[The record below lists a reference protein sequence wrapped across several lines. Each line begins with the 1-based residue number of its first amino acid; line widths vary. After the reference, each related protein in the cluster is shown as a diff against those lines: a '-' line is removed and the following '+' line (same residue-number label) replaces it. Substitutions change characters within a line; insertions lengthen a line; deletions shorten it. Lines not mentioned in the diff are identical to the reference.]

1 MEYILKCLPTQLAK
15 LILEHNIQ
23 KLEEIRIRAN
33 KPVILKLRQVE
44 IVLNY
49 TITTNEIIGILQN
62 ICNNSIYTYQNQICN
77 GFITLPGGNRVGI
90 AGNVVIKDGQVSNIS
105 YIYSLNFRISHQ
117 INGACDNILK
127 YVLDTENNTIFNT
140 LIVSPPGA
148 GKTTIIRDLA
158 KRISNGIN
166 EINFRGLDVSIIDE
180 RGEIA
185 AMTKG
190 IIFNDVGIR
199 TDVLDNVPKSIGIR
213 MAVRSMAPKVI
224 IADEIGNKDDV
235 NIINYAICSGVKC
248 IFTAHGSDMEDL
260 LKNGIV
266 GTKKSEQ
273 GTIQAKSKEEMKLN
287 IKPTIVKP
295 MRYPVSI
302 SEGELHPA

>member
-33 KPVILKLRQVE
+33 KPVILKLGQVE
-44 IVLNY
+44 IVLSY

-117 INGACDNILK
+117 INGASDNILK

-148 GKTTIIRDLA
+148 GKTTMIRDLA

-248 IFTAHGSDMEDL
+248 IFTAHGSNMEDL
-260 LKNGIV
+260 LKNNEIN
-266 GTKKSEQ
+266 K
-273 GTIQAKSKEEMKLN
+273 IINL
-287 IKPTIVKP
+287 IKP
-295 MRYPVSI
+295 
-302 SEGELHPA
+302 LF

>member
-1 MEYILKCLPTQLAK
+1 M
-15 LILEHNIQ
+15 
-23 KLEEIRIRAN
+23 
-33 KPVILKLRQVE
+33 
-44 IVLNY
+44 
-49 TITTNEIIGILQN
+49 
-62 ICNNSIYTYQNQICN
+62 
-77 GFITLPGGNRVGI
+77 PGGNRVGI

-117 INGACDNILK
+117 INGASDNILK

-148 GKTTIIRDLA
+148 GKTTMIRDLA
-158 KRISNGIN
+158 KRISNGIT

-190 IIFNDVGIR
+190 ITFNDVGIR

-248 IFTAHGSDMEDL
+248 IFTAHGSNMEDL
-260 LKNGIV
+260 LKNNEINKIINLQLFSKIIFLDEKQKGKIKNV
-266 GTKKSEQ
+266 VN
-273 GTIQAKSKEEMKLN
+273 IQN
-287 IKPTIVKP
+287 
-295 MRYPVSI
+295 
-302 SEGELHPA
+302 

>member
-1 MEYILKCLPTQLAK
+1 
-15 LILEHNIQ
+15 
-23 KLEEIRIRAN
+23 
-33 KPVILKLRQVE
+33 
-44 IVLNY
+44 
-49 TITTNEIIGILQN
+49 
-62 ICNNSIYTYQNQICN
+62 
-77 GFITLPGGNRVGI
+77 LPGGNRVGI

-117 INGACDNILK
+117 INGASDNILK

-148 GKTTIIRDLA
+148 GKTTMIRDLA

-248 IFTAHGSDMEDL
+248 IFTAHGSNMEDL
-260 LKNGIV
+260 LKNNEINKIINLQLFSKIIFLDEKQKGKIKNV
-266 GTKKSEQ
+266 VN
-273 GTIQAKSKEEMKLN
+273 IQN
-287 IKPTIVKP
+287 
-295 MRYPVSI
+295 
-302 SEGELHPA
+302 

>member
-1 MEYILKCLPTQLAK
+1 MEYILKCLPIQLAK

-33 KPVILKLRQVE
+33 KPVILKLGQVE

-49 TITTNEIIGILQN
+49 TITTNEIIGTLQN

-117 INGACDNILK
+117 INGASDNILK

-148 GKTTIIRDLA
+148 GKTTMIRDLA

-190 IIFNDVGIR
+190 ITFNDVGIR
-199 TDVLDNVPKSIGIR
+199 TDVLDNVPKTIGIR

-248 IFTAHGSDMEDL
+248 IFTAHGSNMEDL
-260 LKNGIV
+260 LKNNEINKIINLQLFSKIIFLDEKQKGKIKNV
-266 GTKKSEQ
+266 VN
-273 GTIQAKSKEEMKLN
+273 IQN
-287 IKPTIVKP
+287 
-295 MRYPVSI
+295 
-302 SEGELHPA
+302 

>member
-33 KPVILKLRQVE
+33 KPVILKLGQVE

-117 INGACDNILK
+117 INGASDNILK

-148 GKTTIIRDLA
+148 GKTTMIRDLA

-190 IIFNDVGIR
+190 ITFNDVGIR

-248 IFTAHGSDMEDL
+248 IFTAHGSNMEDL
-260 LKNGIV
+260 LKNNEINKIINLQLFSKIIFLDEKQKGKIKNV
-266 GTKKSEQ
+266 VN
-273 GTIQAKSKEEMKLN
+273 IQN
-287 IKPTIVKP
+287 
-295 MRYPVSI
+295 
-302 SEGELHPA
+302 

>member
-23 KLEEIRIRAN
+23 KLEEIRIRVN
-33 KPVILKLRQVE
+33 KPVILKLGQVE
-44 IVLNY
+44 IVLSY

-117 INGACDNILK
+117 INGASDNILK

-148 GKTTIIRDLA
+148 GKTTMIRDLA

-190 IIFNDVGIR
+190 ITFNDVGIR

-248 IFTAHGSDMEDL
+248 IFTAHGSNMEDL
-260 LKNGIV
+260 LKNNEINKIINLQLFSKIIFLDEKQKGKIKNV
-266 GTKKSEQ
+266 VN
-273 GTIQAKSKEEMKLN
+273 IQN
-287 IKPTIVKP
+287 
-295 MRYPVSI
+295 
-302 SEGELHPA
+302 

>member
-33 KPVILKLRQVE
+33 KPVILKLGQVE
-44 IVLNY
+44 IVLSY

-62 ICNNSIYTYQNQICN
+62 ICNNSIYTYQNQISN

-117 INGACDNILK
+117 INGASDNILK
-127 YVLDTENNTIFNT
+127 YVLDTENKTIFNT

-148 GKTTIIRDLA
+148 GKTTMIRDLA

-190 IIFNDVGIR
+190 ITFNDVGIR

-248 IFTAHGSDMEDL
+248 IFTAHGSNMEDL
-260 LKNGIV
+260 LKNNEINKIINLQLFSKIIFLDEKQKGKIKNV
-266 GTKKSEQ
+266 VN
-273 GTIQAKSKEEMKLN
+273 IQN
-287 IKPTIVKP
+287 
-295 MRYPVSI
+295 
-302 SEGELHPA
+302 

>member
-1 MEYILKCLPTQLAK
+1 MEYILKCLPTQLTK

-23 KLEEIRIRAN
+23 KLEEIRIRVN
-33 KPVILKLRQVE
+33 KPVILKLGQVE

-117 INGACDNILK
+117 INGASDNILK

-190 IIFNDVGIR
+190 ITFNDVGIR

-248 IFTAHGSDMEDL
+248 IFTAHGSNMEDL
-260 LKNGIV
+260 LKNNEINKIINLQLFSKIIFLDEKQKGKIKNV
-266 GTKKSEQ
+266 VN
-273 GTIQAKSKEEMKLN
+273 IQN
-287 IKPTIVKP
+287 
-295 MRYPVSI
+295 
-302 SEGELHPA
+302 

>member
-33 KPVILKLRQVE
+33 KPVILKLGQVE

-49 TITTNEIIGILQN
+49 TTTTNEIIGILQN

-117 INGACDNILK
+117 INGASDNILK

-148 GKTTIIRDLA
+148 GKTTMIRDLA

-190 IIFNDVGIR
+190 ITFNDVGIR

-248 IFTAHGSDMEDL
+248 IFTAHGSNMEDL
-260 LKNGIV
+260 LKNNEINKIINLQLFSKIIFLDEKQKGKIKNV
-266 GTKKSEQ
+266 VN
-273 GTIQAKSKEEMKLN
+273 IQN
-287 IKPTIVKP
+287 
-295 MRYPVSI
+295 
-302 SEGELHPA
+302 

>member
-33 KPVILKLRQVE
+33 KPVILKLGQVE

-190 IIFNDVGIR
+190 ITFNDVGIR

-248 IFTAHGSDMEDL
+248 IFTAHGSNMEDL
-260 LKNGIV
+260 LKNNEINKIINLQLFSKIIFLDEKQKGKIKNV
-266 GTKKSEQ
+266 VN
-273 GTIQAKSKEEMKLN
+273 IQN
-287 IKPTIVKP
+287 
-295 MRYPVSI
+295 
-302 SEGELHPA
+302 

>member
-23 KLEEIRIRAN
+23 KLEEIRIRVN
-33 KPVILKLRQVE
+33 KPVILKLGQVE

-117 INGACDNILK
+117 INGASDNILK

-148 GKTTIIRDLA
+148 GKTTMIRDLA

-190 IIFNDVGIR
+190 ITFNDVGIR

-248 IFTAHGSDMEDL
+248 IFTAHGSNMEDL
-260 LKNGIV
+260 LKNNEIN
-266 GTKKSEQ
+266 KIINLQ
-273 GTIQAKSKEEMKLN
+273 LFSKIIFLDEKQKGKIKNVLN
-287 IKPTIVKP
+287 IQN
-295 MRYPVSI
+295 
-302 SEGELHPA
+302 

>member
-117 INGACDNILK
+117 INGASDNILK
-127 YVLDTENNTIFNT
+127 YVLDTENNTIYNT

-260 LKNGIV
+260 LKNNEINKIINLQLFSKIIFLDEKQKGKIKNV
-266 GTKKSEQ
+266 VD
-273 GTIQAKSKEEMKLN
+273 IQN
-287 IKPTIVKP
+287 
-295 MRYPVSI
+295 
-302 SEGELHPA
+302 

>member
-1 MEYILKCLPTQLAK
+1 MECILKCLPTQLAK

-33 KPVILKLRQVE
+33 KPVILKLGQVE
-44 IVLNY
+44 IVLSY

-117 INGACDNILK
+117 INGASDNILK

-148 GKTTIIRDLA
+148 GKTTMIRDLA

-190 IIFNDVGIR
+190 ITFNDVGIR

-248 IFTAHGSDMEDL
+248 IFSAHGSNMEDL
-260 LKNGIV
+260 LKNNEINKIINLQLFSKIIFLDEKQKGKIKNV
-266 GTKKSEQ
+266 VN
-273 GTIQAKSKEEMKLN
+273 IQN
-287 IKPTIVKP
+287 
-295 MRYPVSI
+295 
-302 SEGELHPA
+302 

>member
-1 MEYILKCLPTQLAK
+1 MEYILKCLPIQLAK

-33 KPVILKLRQVE
+33 KPVILKLGQVE

-117 INGACDNILK
+117 INGASDNILK

-148 GKTTIIRDLA
+148 GKTTMIRDLA

-166 EINFRGLDVSIIDE
+166 EINFRGLDVSVIDE

-190 IIFNDVGIR
+190 ITFNDVGIR
-199 TDVLDNVPKSIGIR
+199 TDVLDNVPKTIGIR

-248 IFTAHGSDMEDL
+248 IFTAHGSNMEDL
-260 LKNGIV
+260 LKNNEINKIINLQLFSKIIFLDEKQKGKIKNV
-266 GTKKSEQ
+266 VN
-273 GTIQAKSKEEMKLN
+273 IQN
-287 IKPTIVKP
+287 
-295 MRYPVSI
+295 
-302 SEGELHPA
+302 

>member
-33 KPVILKLRQVE
+33 KPVILKLGQVE
-44 IVLNY
+44 IVLSY

-117 INGACDNILK
+117 INGASDNILK

-148 GKTTIIRDLA
+148 GKTTMIRDLA

-190 IIFNDVGIR
+190 ITFNDVGIR

-260 LKNGIV
+260 LKNNEIN
-266 GTKKSEQ
+266 KIINLQ
-273 GTIQAKSKEEMKLN
+273 LFSKIIFLDEKQKGK
-287 IKPTIVKP
+287 IKNFYDLPHDEAYV
-295 MRYPVSI
+295 
-302 SEGELHPA
+302 

>member
-117 INGACDNILK
+117 INGASDNILK
-127 YVLDTENNTIFNT
+127 YVLDTENNTIYNT

-190 IIFNDVGIR
+190 ITFNDVGIR

-248 IFTAHGSDMEDL
+248 IFTAHGSNMEDL
-260 LKNGIV
+260 LKNNEINKIINLQLFSKIIFLDEKQKGKIKNV
-266 GTKKSEQ
+266 VN
-273 GTIQAKSKEEMKLN
+273 IQN
-287 IKPTIVKP
+287 
-295 MRYPVSI
+295 
-302 SEGELHPA
+302 

>member
-1 MEYILKCLPTQLAK
+1 MECILKCLPTQLAK

-33 KPVILKLRQVE
+33 KPVILKLGQVE

-117 INGACDNILK
+117 INGASDNILK

-248 IFTAHGSDMEDL
+248 IFTAHGSNMEDL
-260 LKNGIV
+260 LKNNEINKIINLQLFSKMIFLDEKQKGKIKNV
-266 GTKKSEQ
+266 VN
-273 GTIQAKSKEEMKLN
+273 IQN
-287 IKPTIVKP
+287 
-295 MRYPVSI
+295 
-302 SEGELHPA
+302 

>member
-33 KPVILKLRQVE
+33 KPVILKLGQVE

-117 INGACDNILK
+117 INGASDNILK

-260 LKNGIV
+260 LKNNEIN
-266 GTKKSEQ
+266 KIIN
-273 GTIQAKSKEEMKLN
+273 IQLFSKIIFLDEKQKGKIKNVVN
-287 IKPTIVKP
+287 IQN
-295 MRYPVSI
+295 
-302 SEGELHPA
+302 

>member
-33 KPVILKLRQVE
+33 KPVILKLGQVE

-117 INGACDNILK
+117 INGASDNILK
-127 YVLDTENNTIFNT
+127 YVLDTENKTIFNT

-148 GKTTIIRDLA
+148 GKTTMIRDLA

-190 IIFNDVGIR
+190 ITFNDVGIR

-248 IFTAHGSDMEDL
+248 IFTAHGSNMEDL
-260 LKNGIV
+260 LKNNEINKIINLQLFSKIIFLDEKQKGKIKNV
-266 GTKKSEQ
+266 VN
-273 GTIQAKSKEEMKLN
+273 IQN
-287 IKPTIVKP
+287 
-295 MRYPVSI
+295 
-302 SEGELHPA
+302 

>member
-33 KPVILKLRQVE
+33 KPVILKLGQVE

-117 INGACDNILK
+117 INGASDNILK

-148 GKTTIIRDLA
+148 GKTTMIRDLA

-190 IIFNDVGIR
+190 ITFNDVGIR

-213 MAVRSMAPKVI
+213 MAVRSMTPKVI

-248 IFTAHGSDMEDL
+248 IFTAHGSNMEDL
-260 LKNGIV
+260 LKNNEINKIINLQLFSKIIFLDEKQKGKIKNV
-266 GTKKSEQ
+266 VN
-273 GTIQAKSKEEMKLN
+273 IQN
-287 IKPTIVKP
+287 
-295 MRYPVSI
+295 
-302 SEGELHPA
+302 

>member
-33 KPVILKLRQVE
+33 KPVILKLGQVE

-117 INGACDNILK
+117 INGASDNILK
-127 YVLDTENNTIFNT
+127 YVLDTENNTIYNT

-190 IIFNDVGIR
+190 ITFNDVGIR

-260 LKNGIV
+260 LKNNEINKIINLQLFSKIIFLDEKQKGKIKNV
-266 GTKKSEQ
+266 VN
-273 GTIQAKSKEEMKLN
+273 IQN
-287 IKPTIVKP
+287 
-295 MRYPVSI
+295 
-302 SEGELHPA
+302 

>member
-117 INGACDNILK
+117 INGASDNILK
-127 YVLDTENNTIFNT
+127 YVLDTENNTIYNT

-260 LKNGIV
+260 LKNNEIN
-266 GTKKSEQ
+266 K
-273 GTIQAKSKEEMKLN
+273 IIN
-287 IKPTIVKP
+287 CIIF
-295 MRYPVSI
+295 
-302 SEGELHPA
+302 

>member
-33 KPVILKLRQVE
+33 KPVILKLGQVE
-44 IVLNY
+44 IVLSY

-90 AGNVVIKDGQVSNIS
+90 TGNVVIKDGQVSNIS

-117 INGACDNILK
+117 INGASDNILK

-148 GKTTIIRDLA
+148 GKTTMIRDLA

-190 IIFNDVGIR
+190 ITFNDVGIR

-248 IFTAHGSDMEDL
+248 IFSAHGSNMEDL
-260 LKNGIV
+260 LKNNEINKIINLQLFSKIIFLDEKQKGKIKNV
-266 GTKKSEQ
+266 VN
-273 GTIQAKSKEEMKLN
+273 IQN
-287 IKPTIVKP
+287 
-295 MRYPVSI
+295 
-302 SEGELHPA
+302 

>member
-15 LILEHNIQ
+15 IILEHNIQ

-33 KPVILKLRQVE
+33 KPVILKLGQVE
-44 IVLNY
+44 IVLSY

-117 INGACDNILK
+117 INGASDNILK

-148 GKTTIIRDLA
+148 GKTTMIRDLA

-190 IIFNDVGIR
+190 ITFNDVGIR

-248 IFTAHGSDMEDL
+248 IFTAHGSNMEDL
-260 LKNGIV
+260 LKNNEINKIINLQLFSKIIFLDEKQKGKIKNV
-266 GTKKSEQ
+266 VN
-273 GTIQAKSKEEMKLN
+273 IQN
-287 IKPTIVKP
+287 
-295 MRYPVSI
+295 
-302 SEGELHPA
+302 

>member
-1 MEYILKCLPTQLAK
+1 MEYILKCLPAQLAK

-33 KPVILKLRQVE
+33 KPVILKLGQVE
-44 IVLNY
+44 IVLSY

-117 INGACDNILK
+117 INGASDNILK

-148 GKTTIIRDLA
+148 GKTTMIRDLA

-248 IFTAHGSDMEDL
+248 IFTAHGSNMEDL
-260 LKNGIV
+260 LKNNEINKIINLQLFSKIIFLDEKQKGKIKNV
-266 GTKKSEQ
+266 VN
-273 GTIQAKSKEEMKLN
+273 IQN
-287 IKPTIVKP
+287 
-295 MRYPVSI
+295 
-302 SEGELHPA
+302 

>member
-1 MEYILKCLPTQLAK
+1 MEYILKCLPIQLAK

-33 KPVILKLRQVE
+33 KPVILKLGQVE
-44 IVLNY
+44 IVLSY

-117 INGACDNILK
+117 INGASDNILK

-148 GKTTIIRDLA
+148 GKTTMIRDLA

-190 IIFNDVGIR
+190 ITFNDVGIR

-260 LKNGIV
+260 LKNNEINKIINLQLFSKIIFLDEKQKGKIKNV
-266 GTKKSEQ
+266 VN
-273 GTIQAKSKEEMKLN
+273 IQN
-287 IKPTIVKP
+287 
-295 MRYPVSI
+295 
-302 SEGELHPA
+302 

>member
-1 MEYILKCLPTQLAK
+1 MEYILRCLPTQLAK

-23 KLEEIRIRAN
+23 KLEEIRIRVN
-33 KPVILKLRQVE
+33 KPVILKLGQVE

-117 INGACDNILK
+117 INGASDNILK

-148 GKTTIIRDLA
+148 GKTTMIRDLA

-190 IIFNDVGIR
+190 ITFNDVGIR

-248 IFTAHGSDMEDL
+248 IFTAHGSNMEDL
-260 LKNGIV
+260 LKNNEINKIINLQLFSKIIFLDEKQKGKIKNV
-266 GTKKSEQ
+266 VN
-273 GTIQAKSKEEMKLN
+273 IQN
-287 IKPTIVKP
+287 
-295 MRYPVSI
+295 
-302 SEGELHPA
+302 

>member
-33 KPVILKLRQVE
+33 KPVILKLGQVE

-117 INGACDNILK
+117 INGASDNILK
-127 YVLDTENNTIFNT
+127 YVLDTENNTIYNT

-260 LKNGIV
+260 LKNNEINKIINLQLFSKIIFLDEKQKGKIKN
-266 GTKKSEQ
+266 KKTS
-273 GTIQAKSKEEMKLN
+273 S
-287 IKPTIVKP
+287 
-295 MRYPVSI
+295 
-302 SEGELHPA
+302 

>member
-33 KPVILKLRQVE
+33 KPVILKLGQVE
-44 IVLNY
+44 IVLSY

-117 INGACDNILK
+117 INGASDNILK

-190 IIFNDVGIR
+190 ITFNDVGIR

-260 LKNGIV
+260 LKNNEINKIINLQLFSKIIFLDEKQKGKIKNV
-266 GTKKSEQ
+266 VN
-273 GTIQAKSKEEMKLN
+273 IQN
-287 IKPTIVKP
+287 
-295 MRYPVSI
+295 
-302 SEGELHPA
+302 

>member
-33 KPVILKLRQVE
+33 KPVILKLGQVE

-117 INGACDNILK
+117 INGASDNILK

-148 GKTTIIRDLA
+148 GKTTMIRDLA

-190 IIFNDVGIR
+190 ITFNDVGIR

-260 LKNGIV
+260 LKNNEINKIINLQLFSKIIFLDEKQKGKIKNV
-266 GTKKSEQ
+266 VN
-273 GTIQAKSKEEMKLN
+273 IQN
-287 IKPTIVKP
+287 
-295 MRYPVSI
+295 
-302 SEGELHPA
+302 

>member
-1 MEYILKCLPTQLAK
+1 MEYILQCLPTQLAK

-117 INGACDNILK
+117 INGASDNILK

-190 IIFNDVGIR
+190 ITFNDVGIR

-260 LKNGIV
+260 LKNNEINKIINLQLFSKIIFLDEKQKGKIKNV
-266 GTKKSEQ
+266 VN
-273 GTIQAKSKEEMKLN
+273 IQ
-287 IKPTIVKP
+287 T
-295 MRYPVSI
+295 
-302 SEGELHPA
+302 

>member
-33 KPVILKLRQVE
+33 KPVILKLGQVE
-44 IVLNY
+44 IVLSY

-117 INGACDNILK
+117 INGASDNILK

-190 IIFNDVGIR
+190 ITFNDVGIR
-199 TDVLDNVPKSIGIR
+199 TDVLDNVPKTIGIR

-248 IFTAHGSDMEDL
+248 IFTAHGSNMEDL
-260 LKNGIV
+260 LKNNEINKIINLQLFSKIIFLDEKQKGKIKNV
-266 GTKKSEQ
+266 VN
-273 GTIQAKSKEEMKLN
+273 IQN
-287 IKPTIVKP
+287 
-295 MRYPVSI
+295 
-302 SEGELHPA
+302 

>member
-33 KPVILKLRQVE
+33 KPVILKLGQVE

-117 INGACDNILK
+117 INGASDNILK

-148 GKTTIIRDLA
+148 GKTTMIRDLA

-260 LKNGIV
+260 LKNNEINKIINLQLFSKIIFLDEKQKGKIKNV
-266 GTKKSEQ
+266 VN
-273 GTIQAKSKEEMKLN
+273 IQN
-287 IKPTIVKP
+287 
-295 MRYPVSI
+295 
-302 SEGELHPA
+302 

>member
-1 MEYILKCLPTQLAK
+1 MEYILKCLPIQLAK

-33 KPVILKLRQVE
+33 KPVILKLGQVE
-44 IVLNY
+44 IVLSY

-117 INGACDNILK
+117 INGASDNILK

-148 GKTTIIRDLA
+148 GKTTMIRDLA

-190 IIFNDVGIR
+190 ITFNDVGIR

-248 IFTAHGSDMEDL
+248 IFTAHGSNMEDL
-260 LKNGIV
+260 LKNNEINKIINLQLFSKIIFLDEKQKGKIKNV
-266 GTKKSEQ
+266 VN
-273 GTIQAKSKEEMKLN
+273 IQN
-287 IKPTIVKP
+287 
-295 MRYPVSI
+295 
-302 SEGELHPA
+302 

>member
-1 MEYILKCLPTQLAK
+1 MECILKCLPTQLAK

-33 KPVILKLRQVE
+33 KPVILKLGQVE

-117 INGACDNILK
+117 INGASDNILK

-148 GKTTIIRDLA
+148 GKTTMIRDLA

-190 IIFNDVGIR
+190 ITFNDVGIR

-248 IFTAHGSDMEDL
+248 IFSAHGSNMEDL
-260 LKNGIV
+260 LKNNEINKIINLQLFSKIIFLDEKQKGKIKNV
-266 GTKKSEQ
+266 VN
-273 GTIQAKSKEEMKLN
+273 IQN
-287 IKPTIVKP
+287 
-295 MRYPVSI
+295 
-302 SEGELHPA
+302 